1 MDVNLFPFPKSQTVT
16 ALPAHNVGLA
26 HEKALFLTLLL
37 FDAVVQGSL
46 TQA

>member
-1 MDVNLFPFPKSQTVT
+1 MIINLFAFPKSQTVT

-37 FDAVVQGSL
+37 FDAVVLSSL